1 MDNKN
6 PNPLHSPH
14 IQALR
19 QLMQKGYGGRIE
31 DVLELLEEESETDPG
46 KIKEMNEEW
55 NSILYASK
63 SIDHLMISTFDFF
76 PQVHKTSPEA
86 QAILSVMLRTQEQ
99 ATGLVEVKKSVY
111 AKVLGWGSKRAG
123 HIDDCLQELKD
134 VKAILPI
141 YEPPEGT
148 KKKPGIYQINPQ
160 FSKIGKGFKVSA
172 INPGASGEYTQYPHK
187 VTLLINGQKKE
198 LTCGSLQK
206 IIKTDST
213 TAQKKRANA
222 GLVDPQSEPLA
233 GSEPQDDSNRP
244 AKKNQDFYTSNMQ
257 NTENLL
263 TQTEEDFFSIPL
275 SQKGENNACKD
286 V

>member
-1 MDNKN
+1 
-6 PNPLHSPH
+6 
-14 IQALR
+14 
-19 QLMQKGYGGRIE
+19 
-31 DVLELLEEESETDPG
+31 
-46 KIKEMNEEW
+46 
-55 NSILYASK
+55 
-63 SIDHLMISTFDFF
+63 MISTFVYF

-99 ATGLVEVKKSVY
+99 ATGLVEVKKGVY
-111 AKVLGWGSKRAG
+111 TQVLGWGSKRAG
-123 HIDDCLQELKD
+123 HINDCLQELKD

-148 KKKPGIYQINPQ
+148 KKKPGIYRINPQ

-172 INPGASGEYTQYPHK
+172 INPGTSGEYTQYPHK
-187 VTLLINGQKKE
+187 VTLLVNGQKKE
-198 LTCGSLQK
+198 LICGSLQK
-206 IIKTDST
+206 IIKTDSA
-213 TAQKKRANA
+213 AQKKRANA

-275 SQKGENNACKD
+275 SQKGENNTCKD

>member
-31 DVLELLEEESETDPG
+31 DILELLEEESETDPG

-63 SIDHLMISTFDFF
+63 SINHLMMSTFDYF

-99 ATGLVEVKKSVY
+99 ATGLVEVKKGVY

-172 INPGASGEYTQYPHK
+172 INPSASGEYTQYPHK
-187 VTLLINGQKKE
+187 VTLLVNGQKKE
-198 LTCGSLQK
+198 LICGSLQK
-206 IIKTDST
+206 IIKTDSA
-213 TAQKKRANA
+213 AQKR
-222 GLVDPQSEPLA
+222 EPT
-233 GSEPQDDSNRP
+233 PDSLTLNQNHSQALNLKTILTDLR
-244 AKKNQDFYTSNMQ
+244 KKIKIFIQV
-257 NTENLL
+257 
-263 TQTEEDFFSIPL
+263 ICKI
-275 SQKGENNACKD
+275 QKIY
-286 V
+286 

>member
-31 DVLELLEEESETDPG
+31 DILELLEEESETDPG

-63 SIDHLMISTFDFF
+63 SINHLMMSTFDYF

-99 ATGLVEVKKSVY
+99 ATGLVEVKKGVY

-148 KKKPGIYQINPQ
+148 KKKPGI
-160 FSKIGKGFKVSA
+160 
-172 INPGASGEYTQYPHK
+172 
-187 VTLLINGQKKE
+187 
-198 LTCGSLQK
+198 
-206 IIKTDST
+206 
-213 TAQKKRANA
+213 
-222 GLVDPQSEPLA
+222 
-233 GSEPQDDSNRP
+233 
-244 AKKNQDFYTSNMQ
+244 
-257 NTENLL
+257 
-263 TQTEEDFFSIPL
+263 
-275 SQKGENNACKD
+275 
-286 V
+286 